1 MSNEI
6 LKKSFLDRAIIFLK
20 KNNKTI
26 YILLVFAFILL
37 CSFTFYN
44 YVENKNN
51 IKTADQYSE
60 ALILVK
66 KKRINESK
74 KILETIINKDHKF
87 YSPLA
92 LYLIIQNNL
101 EPDSA
106 KVINFFDKILKNKPI
121 DRENLNLIKIK
132 KSIYLINLDKE
143 ELVIKTLN
151 PIINSESAWKV
162 LAINLISEYFLSKNQ
177 TTKAKEYILLLK
189 KKKN

>member
-6 LKKSFLDRAIIFLK
+6 LKKSFLDRAINFLK

-26 YILLVFAFILL
+26 YILLVLAFIFL
-37 CSFTFYN
+37 CSFIFYN

-66 KKRINESK
+66 QKKINESK
-74 KILETIINKDHKF
+74 EILETIINEDHKF

-101 EPDSA
+101 EPDST
-106 KVINFFDKILKNKPI
+106 KVINFFDKILKNKSI

>member
-66 KKRINESK
+66 KKKINESK

-106 KVINFFDKILKNKPI
+106 KVINFFDKILKNKSI

>member
-106 KVINFFDKILKNKPI
+106 KVINFFDKILKNKSI